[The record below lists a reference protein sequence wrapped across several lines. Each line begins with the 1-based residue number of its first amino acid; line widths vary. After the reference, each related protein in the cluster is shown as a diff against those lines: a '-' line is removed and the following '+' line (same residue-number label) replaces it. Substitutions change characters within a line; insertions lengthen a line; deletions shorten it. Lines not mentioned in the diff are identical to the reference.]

1 MGALA
6 GYSTKP
12 TINNSFAIVNDGDVN
27 IMNAR
32 GTTPIENVP
41 TSKAFTKIEDFFTAL
56 ANNEISV
63 ADYCEYWKIDRENK
77 SIILA
82 NK

>member
-1 MGALA
+1 MLFVRFESNFYVKHSKKLYYLLKKLKLSTNVLLA
-6 GYSTKP
+6 
-12 TINNSFAIVNDGDVN
+12 
-27 IMNAR
+27 
-32 GTTPIENVP
+32 NVP

-63 ADYCEYWKIDRENK
+63 ADYCEYWKIDKENK